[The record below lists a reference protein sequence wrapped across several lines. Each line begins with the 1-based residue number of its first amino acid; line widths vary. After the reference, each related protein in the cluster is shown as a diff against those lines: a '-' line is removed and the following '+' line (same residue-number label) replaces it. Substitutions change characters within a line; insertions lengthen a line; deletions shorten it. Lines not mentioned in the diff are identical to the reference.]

1 MFDTSHFHPLIVHFP
16 VALLIT
22 GFVFDFVYLFYKK
35 EHCLSKAGLYLL
47 VLGTLGAFA
56 GYFTG
61 EFFTPEFKG
70 AAGELKENHELFAK
84 ITMFVMLAASA
95 LRIYLLIKKKE
106 QSPLKWLVFSLVFV
120 GTISV
125 GITGYL
131 GGKIVYDHLIGF
143 SGNTTIASD
152 TTKASSTIQD
162 LKDAFKGESTAS
174 AKYKAYSAKAKDE
187 GFAQIAALFAA
198 TSKAEEIHAANHKEV
213 LKQLGVTPD
222 DFVAPPFDIKSTKE
236 NLEDALKGETYEVET
251 MYPNFMKDAEKESI
265 KNAGITFL
273 YAHDVEM
280 QHQDLYKKALEA
292 LDKNDVKSLSLEYYV
307 CPKCGATYSSKGAPN
322 ECDICSTS
330 KKQYIK
336 ILQP

>member
-1 MFDTSHFHPLIVHFP
+1 MFDTSHFHPLTVHFP

-22 GFVFDFVYLFYKK
+22 GFVFDLVYLFYKK

-70 AAGELKENHELFAK
+70 AAGELKENHEVFAK
-84 ITMFVMLAASA
+84 ITMFVMLAASV
-95 LRIYLLIKKKE
+95 LRIYLSVKKKE
-106 QSPLKWLVFSLVFV
+106 QSPLKWLAFFLVFA
-120 GTISV
+120 GTVSV

-131 GGKIVYDHLIGF
+131 GGKLVYDHLIGF
-143 SGNTTIASD
+143 SESTIAPTD
-152 TTKASSTIQD
+152 TVKVSNTLQD

-174 AKYKAYSAKAKDE
+174 AKYKAYSAKAKEE
-187 GFAQIAALFAA
+187 GFTQIAVLFAA
-198 TSKAEEIHAANHKEV
+198 TSKAEEIHAGNHKEV
-213 LKQLGVTPD
+213 LKQLGVTMA
-222 DFVAPPFDIKSTKE
+222 DFVAPAFDIKSTKE

-251 MYPNFMKDAEKESI
+251 MYPKFMKDADKEDI
-265 KNAGITFL
+265 KNAGLSFL

-292 LDKNDVKSLSLEYYV
+292 LSKNDVKSLSSEYFI
-307 CPKCGATYSSKGAPN
+307 CPKCGATYASNDAPK

-330 KKQYIK
+330 KKQYLK
-336 ILQP
+336 IV